1 MGKLNAPD
9 VTSDKIGLSI
19 YVHQYLVISLLF
31 LNIVSKFVKPSTIC
45 HRLCGCFGGTFKD

>member
-1 MGKLNAPD
+1 MGKLSAPD